1 MPVISTTGEASAD
14 HSLGGDE
21 AVLLSPERVQIVL
34 NFDGRVVQYIGCDRY
49 ESSST
54 PTEPPA
60 FELIPCNRRDFRRE
74 LYDLSCV
81 VEQLRFEFLSQVRQ
95 KHLESETQTEVD
107 RRPSRKIF
115 LQMLLQTKLDNL
127 SKPPGFQLVRPD
139 WEIQSEFEAVRQS
152 FVDDFPTMVDHEF
165 YKQRRQQIADVHEV
179 ILAIERYVQVDLPL
193 RERIVR
199 DRRELVERLA
209 SSAEG
214 LKPQRVQFYID
225 DEGYGSGTLGIHK
238 ILARSIRTIAPQL
251 EPHIYGVV
259 RASGTETFF
268 PVGNVDGISFF
279 TCKASDLEELRD
291 RAQVHIYGHVGQD
304 LMLAAREQGDCV
316 VNVTGAPGLPL
327 SHKLDFMSSVA
338 TAAYYGQSVSFCLQD
353 SFGTYPLDLE
363 LANRAAKAEK
373 LELDELLRERSE
385 WLKNSAG
392 AWKETL
398 GHLASSQGWNVESC
412 VWSWAY
418 FTDPQAFL
426 DEMTLLSKSFRGKEF
441 KEEGFFMPEGRQIV
455 IFASRSRYPVRP
467 VDLAEWNNLG
477 ITVVSESQG
486 VVAPPAEIPS
496 VPVTIVWTEGISNL
510 QVRSLVS
517 ELVGSCHRDDGGQR
531 IQFPLFCTGNASYS
545 EALSS
550 GRIVLH
556 DRYDMGQG
564 QAVPLIRYLW
574 QRVADVRG
582 LGADE
587 APLFIESASK
597 DMEMGC
603 SGHGERY
610 LNLADWTRSMAEF
623 SRDIMLFNSAYDIVD
638 MICRHQRVPH
648 QGGSL

>member
-1 MPVISTTGEASAD
+1 M
-14 HSLGGDE
+14 
-21 AVLLSPERVQIVL
+21 
-34 NFDGRVVQYIGCDRY
+34 
-49 ESSST
+49 
-54 PTEPPA
+54 
-60 FELIPCNRRDFRRE
+60 
-74 LYDLSCV
+74 
-81 VEQLRFEFLSQVRQ
+81 
-95 KHLESETQTEVD
+95 HLESETQTQVEKT
-107 RRPSRKIF
+107 PARKAV
-115 LQMLLQTKLDNL
+115 LQRLLQTKLDKL
-127 SKPPGFQLVRPD
+127 SKLPEYQFFRHD
-139 WEIQSEFEAVRQS
+139 WEIQSEFNVVRQS
-152 FVDDFPTMVDHEF
+152 FVNNSPKIVDHEF
-165 YKQRRQQIADVHEV
+165 YKQRLQQIVDVHEV

-199 DRRELVERLA
+199 DRRELVERLT

-214 LKPQRVQFYID
+214 LKSQRVQFYID
-225 DEGYGSGTLGIHK
+225 DEGYGSGILGIHK

-251 EPHIYGVV
+251 EPHICGVV

-268 PVGNVDGISFF
+268 PVGNVDGISFS
-279 TCKASDLEELRD
+279 TCKDGDLEDLRD

-304 LMLAAREQGDCV
+304 LMRSAREQGDCV
-316 VNVTGAPGLPL
+316 VQVTGAPGLPL
-327 SHKLDFMSSVA
+327 SHTLDFMSLVA
-338 TAAYYGQSVSFCLQD
+338 TSAYYGQSVSFCLQD
-353 SFGTYPLDLE
+353 PFGTYPLDLE
-363 LANRAAKAEK
+363 LANRAAKAEN
-373 LELDELLRERSE
+373 LGQDELVSARSE
-385 WLKNSAG
+385 WLKKSTG

-398 GHLASSQGWNVESC
+398 GYLASSQGWNVESC

-418 FTDPQAFL
+418 FTVPQAFL
-426 DEMTLLSKSFRGKEF
+426 DEMTLLSESFRGNEF
-441 KEEGFFMPEGRQIV
+441 KEQGFFMPEGRQIV

-467 VDLAEWNNLG
+467 VDLVEWTNLG
-477 ITVVSESQG
+477 ITVVSELEG
-486 VVAPPAEIPS
+486 VVTPPAEIPS

-587 APLFIESASK
+587 APVFVESASK
-597 DMEMGC
+597 DMEMGY
-603 SGHGERY
+603 SGHSKRY
-610 LNLADWTRSMAEF
+610 TNLADWTRSMAEF
-623 SRDIMLFNSAYDIVD
+623 SRDIMLFNSAYDIID
-638 MICRHQRVPH
+638 TICRHQRAPH
-648 QGGSL
+648 QGGSLEGVVGGPQTP